1 MTDNPIDLVNYSY
14 ITYDKSSLNA
24 ISVECT
30 KYELNPIF
38 REVTLKEILDIGK
51 RYLPRDWNGD
61 IETIK
66 KNYKN
71 IIQLVHKYDSI
82 FLIFKQDNYF
92 SLFNVKMHKPLY
104 GERQFNPYTFL
115 FKFKLELEF
124 KILTEKNE
132 SKTCH
137 ISVFY
142 DKFLDHILFDEREES
157 DTLALRGELG
167 LNYVGK
173 NEIVF
178 K

>member
-124 KILTEKNE
+124 KIL
-132 SKTCH
+132 
-137 ISVFY
+137 
-142 DKFLDHILFDEREES
+142 R
-157 DTLALRGELG
+157 
-167 LNYVGK
+167 K